1 MLEMHLHIQ
10 YLHIVDHLQKNKDR
24 IQEFKESGNSR

>member
-10 YLHIVDHLQKNKDR
+10 YLHIVDYLQKNKDR
-24 IQEFKESGNSR
+24 IQEFKESENSR